1 MLEISDLHVSYGR
14 KAVLHGVSLTV
25 AQGEIVTLIGSNGAG
40 KTTLLKT
47 ISGLIQPRSGT
58 IRLDGRSIAAEAPH
72 RIIESG
78 IVHVPEGR
86 LLFPDMSVR
95 EHLDLGA
102 IRARA
107 DAPPVATRL
116 AEVFELFPILAERQ
130 AQKGGSLSGGQ
141 QQMLAFARAM
151 MAAPRFLMLDEPTL
165 GLAPVMIDQLSD
177 AITRLH
183 RSGITLLIVEQRVD
197 LALAL
202 ADRGYVMQ
210 TGSVVMTGDAR
221 TLLADP
227 GIKAAYLGL

>member
-1 MLEISDLHVSYGR
+1 MLEITDLHVSYGR
-14 KAVLHGVSLTV
+14 KAVLHGVSLKV

-58 IRLDGRSIAAEAPH
+58 IRLEGRSISGEAPH

>member
-1 MLEISDLHVSYGR
+1 MLEITDLDVRYGR

-25 AQGEIVTLIGSNGAG
+25 AKGEIVTLIGSNGAG

-47 ISGLIQPRSGT
+47 ISGLLQPASGD
-58 IRLDGRSIAAEAPH
+58 IRLEGQSIAGQAPH
-72 RIIESG
+72 KIIESG

-102 IRARA
+102 IRARP
-107 DAPPVATRL
+107 DAPPIAERL
-116 AEVFELFPILAERQ
+116 TEVFELFPILAERQ

-183 RSGITLLIVEQRVD
+183 RSGITLLVVEQRVD

-210 TGSVVMTGDAR
+210 TGSVVMTGDAK

-227 GIKAAYLGL
+227 GIKAAFLGI